1 MGDVLTFVPR
11 ATFVEEI
18 REGLITTNIRAVLFA
33 ERKELIESRPHSWD
47 LKFVC
52 SILELPNPSAKRMS
66 AKQISMKNVL
76 NRKGTQVNT
85 PITLYGYNA
94 LRFWSVDVGREGNR
108 GTAR

>member
-52 SILELPNPSAKRMS
+52 SILELPNPSAKSMS
-66 AKQISMKNVL
+66 AKQIGQLERILGHWKYKHEKRFKPKRDAGEYKNNVVWL
-76 NRKGTQVNT
+76 
-85 PITLYGYNA
+85 
-94 LRFWSVDVGREGNR
+94 
-108 GTAR
+108 

>member
-66 AKQISMKNVL
+66 AKQISQLERILGHWKYKHEKRFKPKRDAGEYTDNVVWL
-76 NRKGTQVNT
+76 
-85 PITLYGYNA
+85 
-94 LRFWSVDVGREGNR
+94 
-108 GTAR
+108 